1 MSVKVAINGFGRIGR
16 LAFRQMFGAEGYEIV
31 AINDLTSPKMLANL
45 LKYDTA
51 QGGYAGVYGEGRHS
65 VSSKEP
71 ELAEDGKTVLKPGS
85 ITVDGK
91 EITIYAE
98 PKAENL
104 PWGKLGVDV
113 VLECTGFYCSREK
126 SLAHVR
132 AGARKVV
139 ISAPAGKD
147 LPTIV
152 FGVNEKTLKASDDVI
167 SAASC
172 TTNCLAP
179 MAKALNDLAPVKSG
193 IMSTIHAYTGDQMI
207 LDGPHRKGDLR
218 RARAGAANIV
228 PNSTG
233 AAKAI
238 GLVIP
243 ELNGK
248 LIGSAQRV
256 PTPTGST
263 TILVAVVEYKGE
275 LTPEVINAY
284 MKSVA
289 NESYGYNED
298 PIVSSDIIGMR
309 FGSLFDATQTM
320 VSKIADGLFQV
331 QVVSWYDNENS
342 YTSQMVRTI
351 KYFAEKC

>member
-1 MSVKVAINGFGRIGR
+1 MVKVAINGFGRIGR
-16 LAFRQMFGAEGYEIV
+16 LAFRQMFGAEGYEVV
-31 AINDLTSPKMLANL
+31 AINDLTSPKMLAHL

-51 QGGYAGVYGEGRHS
+51 QGAYELRDT

-71 ELAEDGKTVLKPGS
+71 VFEEDGKTVKVPGS
-85 ITVDGK
+85 ITVNGK
-91 EITIYAE
+91 EITIYAC
-98 PKAENL
+98 PKAQDL
-104 PWGKLGVDV
+104 PWGELGVDV
-113 VLECTGFYCSREK
+113 VLECTGFYTSKAK
-126 SLAHVR
+126 SQAHIN
-132 AGARKVV
+132 AGAKKVV
-139 ISAPAGKD
+139 ISAPAGND

-152 FGVNEKTLKASDDVI
+152 YSVNEGSLTKDDTII

-179 MAKALNDLAPVKSG
+179 MTKALNDVYPIQSG
-193 IMSTIHAYTGDQMI
+193 IMTTVHAYTGDQMV

-218 RARAGAANIV
+218 RARAAAQNIV
-228 PNSTG
+228 SNSTG

-256 PTPTGST
+256 PVCTGST
-263 TILVAVVEYKGE
+263 TILVAVVKGKDV
-275 LTPEVINAY
+275 TKDSINAA
-284 MKSVA
+284 MKAKAS
-289 NESYGYNED
+289 ESFGYNTDE
-298 PIVSSDIIGMR
+298 IVSSDVIGMR
-309 FGSLFDATQTM
+309 YGSLFDATQTM
-320 VSKIADGLFQV
+320 VAKIDDDTYQV

-351 KYFAEKC
+351 KYFAELG

>member
-16 LAFRQMFGAEGYEIV
+16 LAFRQMFGAEGYEVV
-31 AINDLTSPKMLANL
+31 AINDLTSPAMLAHL
-45 LKYDTA
+45 LKYDSA
-51 QGGYAGVYGEGRHS
+51 QGRYALADKVTAGE
-65 VSSKEP
+65 
-71 ELAEDGKTVLKPGS
+71 DS

-91 EITIYAE
+91 TIKIYAE
-98 PKAENL
+98 KDAKDL
-104 PWGKLGVDV
+104 PWGEIGVDV
-113 VLECTGFYCSREK
+113 VLECTGFYTSKAK
-126 SLAHVR
+126 SQAHID
-132 AGARKVV
+132 AGAKKVV
-139 ISAPAGKD
+139 ISAPAGND
-147 LPTIV
+147 LKTIV
-152 FGVNEKTLKASDDVI
+152 YSVNEKTLTAEDQII

-179 MAKALNDLAPVKSG
+179 MADALNKYAPIQSG
-193 IMSTIHAYTGDQMI
+193 IMTTVHAFTGDQMV

-218 RARAGAANIV
+218 RARAAAVNIV

-256 PTPTGST
+256 PVPTGST
-263 TILVAVVEYKGE
+263 TILVAVVKGKDITKE
-275 LTPEVINAY
+275 GINAA
-284 MKSVA
+284 MKAAS
-289 NESYGYNED
+289 SGSFGYTEE
-298 PIVSSDIIGMR
+298 PLVSSDIIGITY
-309 FGSLFDATQTM
+309 GSLFDATQTM
-320 VSKIADGLFQV
+320 VAKIDDDTYQV

-351 KYFAEKC
+351 KYFAEI

>member
-1 MSVKVAINGFGRIGR
+1 MAVKVAINGFGRIGR
-16 LAFRQMFGAEGYEIV
+16 LAFRQMFGAEGYEVV
-31 AINDLTSPKMLANL
+31 AINDLTSPKMLAHL
-45 LKYDTA
+45 LKYDSS
-51 QGGYAGVYGEGRHS
+51 QGKY
-65 VSSKEP
+65 
-71 ELAEDGKTVLKPGS
+71 ELADKVEAGEDS

-91 EITIYAE
+91 EIKIYA
-98 PKAENL
+98 KADASEL
-104 PWGKLGVDV
+104 PWGEIGVDV
-113 VLECTGFYCSREK
+113 VLECTGFYTSKAKAE
-126 SLAHVR
+126 AHIK

-139 ISAPAGKD
+139 ISAPAGND

-152 FGVNEKTLKASDDVI
+152 YNVNHTTLKAEDTVI

-179 MAKALNDLAPVKSG
+179 MAKALNDYMPIQSG
-193 IMSTIHAYTGDQMI
+193 IMCTIHAYTGDQMI
-207 LDGPHRKGDLR
+207 LDGPQRKGDLR
-218 RARAGAANIV
+218 RSRAGAVNIV

-248 LIGSAQRV
+248 LIGAAQRV

-263 TILVAVVEYKGE
+263 TILNAVVKGQATVE
-275 LTPEVINAY
+275 GINEA
-284 MKSVA
+284 MKA
-289 NESYGYNED
+289 AATESFGYNTDE
-298 PIVSSDIIGMR
+298 IVSSDIVGMR

-320 VSKIADGLFQV
+320 VVNLEDGTSQV

-342 YTSQMVRTI
+342 YVSQMVRTI
-351 KYFAEKC
+351 KYFSELA

>member
-16 LAFRQMFGAEGYEIV
+16 LAFRQMFNAEGYEVV
-31 AINDLTSPKMLANL
+31 AINDLTDPKMLANL

-51 QGGYAGVYGEGRHS
+51 QKGYCGVIGENLHTVEAG
-65 VSSKEP
+65 
-71 ELAEDGKTVLKPGS
+71 EDC
-85 ITVDGK
+85 IIVDGK
-91 EITIYAE
+91 SITIYKE
-98 PKAENL
+98 PDAKNL

-113 VLECTGFYCSREK
+113 VLECTGFYTKKEK
-126 SLAHVR
+126 AQAHID
-132 AGARKVV
+132 AGAKKVV
-139 ISAPAGKD
+139 ISAPAGND

-152 FGVNEKTLKASDDVI
+152 FGVNEKTLTKEDTII

-179 MAKALNDLAPVKSG
+179 MADALNKYAPIQSG

-207 LDGPHRKGDLR
+207 LDGPHRKGDMR

-256 PTPTGST
+256 PVPTGST
-263 TILVAVVEYKGE
+263 TILTAVVKGKDV
-275 LTPEVINAY
+275 TVDGINDA
-284 MKSVA
+284 MKAAA
-289 NESYGYNED
+289 NQSFGYNTD
-298 PIVSSDIIGMR
+298 PIVSSDVIGMR

-320 VSKIADGLFQV
+320 VSKISDDLYEV

-351 KYFAEKC
+351 KYFAELG

>member
-16 LAFRQMFGAEGYEIV
+16 LAFRQMFNAEGYEIV
-31 AINDLTSPKMLANL
+31 AINDLTSPAMLAHL
-45 LKYDTA
+45 LKYDSA
-51 QGGYAGVYGEGRHS
+51 QGRYALADKVEAGE
-65 VSSKEP
+65 
-71 ELAEDGKTVLKPGS
+71 DS

-91 EITIYAE
+91 TIKIYAE
-98 PKAENL
+98 KDAKDL
-104 PWGKLGVDV
+104 PWGEIGVDV
-113 VLECTGFYCSREK
+113 VLECTGFYTSKAK
-126 SLAHVR
+126 SQAHID
-132 AGARKVV
+132 AGAKKVV
-139 ISAPAGKD
+139 ISAPAGND
-147 LPTIV
+147 LKTIV
-152 FGVNEKTLKASDDVI
+152 YSVNENTLTAEDQII

-179 MAKALNDLAPVKSG
+179 MANALNKYAPIQSG
-193 IMSTIHAYTGDQMI
+193 IMTTVHAFTGDQMV

-218 RARAGAANIV
+218 RARAAAVNIV

-256 PTPTGST
+256 PVPTGST
-263 TILVAVVEYKGE
+263 TILVAVVKGKDITKE
-275 LTPEVINAY
+275 GINAA
-284 MKSVA
+284 MKAASS
-289 NESYGYNED
+289 ESFGYTEE
-298 PIVSSDIIGMR
+298 PLVSSDIIGITY
-309 FGSLFDATQTM
+309 GSLFDATQTM
-320 VSKIADGLFQV
+320 VAKIDDDTYQV

-351 KYFAEKC
+351 KYFAEI

>member
-31 AINDLTSPKMLANL
+31 AINDLTSPKMLAHL

-51 QGGYAGVYGEGRHS
+51 QGRYGHDVTASE
-65 VSSKEP
+65 
-71 ELAEDGKTVLKPGS
+71 TS
-85 ITVDGK
+85 ITVDGAEMK
-91 EITIYAE
+91 IYAE
-98 PKAENL
+98 RDPKNL
-104 PWGKLGVDV
+104 PWKELGVDV
-113 VLECTGFYCSREK
+113 VLECTGFFTSKEK
-126 SLAHVR
+126 ANAHIE
-132 AGARKVV
+132 AGAKKVV
-139 ISAPAGKD
+139 ISAPAGND

-152 FGVNEKTLKASDDVI
+152 FGVNNDILKAEDTII

-179 MAKALNDLAPVKSG
+179 MADTLNKYAEIQSG
-193 IMSTIHAYTGDQMI
+193 IMTTVHAYTGDQMT
-207 LDGPHRKGDLR
+207 LDGPHPKGDLR
-218 RARAGAANIV
+218 RARAAAANIV

-238 GLVIP
+238 GLVCP

-256 PTPTGST
+256 PVVTGSS
-263 TILVAVVEYKGE
+263 TILVAVVKGDNVTVE
-275 LTPEVINAY
+275 GINAA
-284 MKSVA
+284 MKAAS
-289 NESYGYNED
+289 NDSFGYTEEQL
-298 PIVSSDIIGMR
+298 VSSDIIGITN
-309 FGSLFDATQTM
+309 GSLFDATQTM
-320 VSKIADGLFQV
+320 VTKVSEGTFQV

-351 KYFAEKC
+351 KYFADLSK